1 MRGTRWSLV
10 AFLGV
15 LLVTP
20 ATLKGSLSTG
30 LLAAADPAIARRD
43 ADTFKLK
50 VSEITRRGGV
60 APTATGH
67 ARTTVTE
74 SEVNGYLA
82 MELGNDLPEGVV
94 SPTVTLLGQGRTTGQ
109 AVVDLDRVRQG
120 MGATG
125 VLNPLRYLRGRLPVV
140 ATGTIESRDGVA
152 RLQFESAT
160 VSGVRVPKVVIQ
172 QIVGYYS
179 RSARFPSGVNL
190 DDPFTLPARIRE
202 IQVER
207 GQAIVVQ

>member
-15 LLVTP
+15 LLVTS
-20 ATLKGSLSTG
+20 ATLKGSLAIG
-30 LLAAADPAIARRD
+30 LFAAADPAIARRD

>member
-1 MRGTRWSLV
+1 MRGNRWSLV

-20 ATLKGSLSTG
+20 ATLKGSLSIG
-30 LLAAADPAIARRD
+30 LSAAADPAIARRD
-43 ADTFKLK
+43 ADAFKLK

-60 APTATGH
+60 AATATDH

-82 MELGNDLPEGVV
+82 TELGKDLPDGVV

-190 DDPFTLPARIRE
+190 DDPFPLPARIRE

>member
-1 MRGTRWSLV
+1 MGGNRWSLV

-20 ATLKGSLSTG
+20 ATLTGSLSIG
-30 LLAAADPAIARRD
+30 LSAATDPAIARRD
-43 ADTFKLK
+43 ADAFKLK

-60 APTATGH
+60 APTATDH

-74 SEVNGYLA
+74 SEVNGYLS
-82 MELGNDLPEGVV
+82 MELGNDLPDGVV

>member
-1 MRGTRWSLV
+1 MRGNSWSLV
-10 AFLGV
+10 ALLSV
-15 LLVTP
+15 LVVGT
-20 ATLKGSLSTG
+20 ATLKGSPYLGPSAT
-30 LLAAADPAIARRD
+30 ADPAVARRD
-43 ADTFKLK
+43 ADAFKTK
-50 VSEITRRGGV
+50 VAEITRRGGV
-60 APTATGH
+60 ATAAAAH

-82 MELGNDLPEGVV
+82 MEVADDLPSGVV
-94 SPTVTLLGQGRTTGQ
+94 APTVTLLGQGRTTGR

-120 MGATG
+120 MGASSP
-125 VLNPLRYLRGRLPVV
+125 LNPLSYLRGRLPVV

-160 VSGVRVPKVVIQ
+160 VSGVPVPKFVIQ

-179 RSARFPSGVNL
+179 RSARYPSGVNL